1 MPIIESV
8 HVDDPITQGDVLQN
22 VPLHR
27 TLIAD
32 SEPRSVQSKSP
43 LCMVISRPCG
53 IAHKDDLLVAEIE
66 KYDQS
71 VPKGVESFAEAL
83 DYLQTQRDG
92 TSSPDRFYLGEIP
105 GKDGRYV
112 ARLDALFTLSV
123 KDKANLL
130 GFRIAGLNPDF
141 QRDLHLRVFSAIA
154 SLGFDDVD
162 WLPTADLEFLK
173 TIGEGELAKLKSLA
187 AAERASKAKQDF
199 GSNRFDEKELFKLD
213 RSIES
218 LQAAMEPYMSKLSDR
233 QAQK

>member
-8 HVDDPITQGDVLQN
+8 HVEMPISQGDVLQQ

-27 TLIAD
+27 TSIGD
-32 SEPRSVQSKSP
+32 GEPHNVPSMSP

-53 IAHKDDLLVAEIE
+53 IAHKNDLLVAEIV

-71 VPKGVESFAEAL
+71 VPKGVESFVQAL
-83 DYLQTQRDG
+83 DYLKTQRDG

-112 ARLDALFTLSV
+112 ARLDAIFTLSV
-123 KDKANLL
+123 KDKSKLL
-130 GFRIAGLNPDF
+130 GHRIAGLNQNF
-141 QRDLHLRVFSAIA
+141 QRDLHLRVFNAIA
-154 SLGFDDVD
+154 SLGFDDID

-173 TIGEGELAKLKSLA
+173 AIGEGELAKLNSLA
-187 AAERASKAKQDF
+187 ASERANKAKQDF
-199 GSNRFDEKELFKLD
+199 GSNRFDEKELAKLE

-218 LQAAMEPYMSKLSDR
+218 LQAAMEPYTLKLHER
-233 QAQK
+233 QVQE